1 MTTVTP
7 DTVNAHES
15 EGTVLVRRALDA
27 QTGITLPSAV
37 LEQLA
42 VYRDDLLHWN
52 QRFNLTAITE
62 PDAVD
67 RRLIG
72 DALRLLPVIDDLL
85 PRLTAAGLPLRLIDV
100 GTGAGLPGLVIK
112 IARPE
117 LDVTLL
123 DATAKKVSFLQY
135 IIDTLNLDRVGAIHG
150 RAEEL
155 GHDRRYR
162 GGFGLSTARAV
173 ASLPALM
180 ELCLPLV
187 SVGGWA
193 VLPKGSDIDGELA
206 EAERANR
213 TLGGRIDSSN
223 TLEYV
228 HDAPVTRVVIVA
240 KIHETPSRFPR
251 RSGLPAKEPLGR
263 IRT

>member
-1 MTTVTP
+1 MTP
-7 DTVNAHES
+7 DAVDADES
-15 EGTVLVRRALDA
+15 GGAILARYALDA
-27 QTGITLPSAV
+27 RAGVTFPSSV
-37 LEQLA
+37 VEQLA
-42 VYRDDLLHWN
+42 LYRDDLLHWN
-52 QRFNLTAITE
+52 QRFNLTAISE
-62 PDAVD
+62 PEAVD
-67 RRLIG
+67 KRLIG
-72 DALRLLPVIDDLL
+72 DALRLLPVIDDLVE
-85 PRLTAAGLPLRLIDV
+85 RLAEAGGPLKLIDV

-123 DATAKKVSFLQY
+123 DATAKKVSFLHY
-135 IIDTLNLDRVGAIHG
+135 MIKTLKLDRVEAVHG

-155 GHDRRYR
+155 GHERRYR
-162 GGFGLSTARAV
+162 GRFGLATARAV
-173 ASLPALM
+173 TSLPALM
-180 ELCLPLV
+180 ELCMPLLAM
-187 SVGGWA
+187 GGWA
-193 VLPKGSDIDGELA
+193 VFPKGADIDEELA

-223 TLEYV
+223 TLETV
-228 HDAPVTRVVIVA
+228 QDAPVTRVVIVA

>member
-1 MTTVTP
+1 MTVVTP
-7 DTVNAHES
+7 DAA
-15 EGTVLVRRALDA
+15 GTQEIGTPRASDA
-27 QTGITLPSAV
+27 QFGVTLVDPTV
-37 LEQLA
+37 VERLA
-42 VYRDDLLHWN
+42 IYRDDLLHWN

-72 DALRLLPVIDDLL
+72 DALRLLPAVDEIVQ
-85 PRLTAAGLPLRLIDV
+85 RLGEQGGPTRLIDV

-112 IARPE
+112 IARPH

-123 DATAKKVSFLQY
+123 DATAKKISFLQHM
-135 IIDTLNLDRVGAIHG
+135 IETLSLDGVQAIQG

-155 GHDRRYR
+155 GHDRRFR
-162 GGFGLSTARAV
+162 GQFDLVTARAV

-187 SVGGWA
+187 KLGGWA
-193 VLPKGSDIDGELA
+193 VFPKGAEIDDELA

-213 TLGGRIDSSN
+213 ILGGRIDSAR

-228 HDAPVTRVVIVA
+228 QDAPVTRVVIVA
-240 KIHETPSRFPR
+240 KIHETPNRFPR

-263 IRT
+263 IRS